1 MDSNDNERRR
11 PRTSPVKACLNLFK
25 GSSPLCWRGSSERNQ
40 PVLPPPTAAPPKQTS
55 GPLLLNVTVCA
66 IGLQP
71 REVATIY
78 ETVPAFGGQVTYSPP
93 HATHAIVPDVLPVEE
108 WERLRTA
115 IEERLSAATVVVS
128 FAWLQSLL
136 SSERSPW
143 DKEFTAQYVPMFV
156 QAVAAELGSSVL
168 GQQKRPRVFEPAA
181 SIEPLSMNRTAFQG
195 GGGFE
200 AGAGNVDARPTS
212 RLEDSLRETWEFMKR
227 ERPAD
232 LEESEI
238 QYAIQRSLMD
248 KAVEIHGG
256 ARNKEATQ
264 LMDAPEQVLGINK
277 GASVS
282 EVRAAYREKA
292 RRAHPDK
299 GGDPKEFCRIQKA
312 YLALS
317 SKLEP
322 GRGGSVTPPRHGSGE
337 DTEQRALTMDTPA
350 KDVELRDHKALVRQ
364 KFEEDGVDLS
374 ACVARQHRVM
384 EELGIQVRDVGSTN
398 ENERGQKM
406 HNQCFYLSLA
416 CSLLGSAS
424 KDEAGLKDTALL
436 LKRTIESGVLTAHP
450 DWSGNRVG
458 EDVQAFSDFLF
469 YVLGTHTML
478 SEYSVAVFDATSG
491 GVEIYKGRAFPGG
504 GERDEEQRSNLLTV
518 MYVPGH
524 YQALVTSDRRPSLTE
539 LQVCLEAYTVMYVT
553 TCV

>member
-1 MDSNDNERRR
+1 MDSDDDERRR
-11 PRTSPVKACLNLFK
+11 PRTSPVRACFNLFK
-25 GSSPLCWRGSSERNQ
+25 GTSPSLCWRTSPTRDQ
-40 PVLPPPTAAPPKQTS
+40 PAPPPTASVASKPPA
-55 GPLLLNVTVCA
+55 PLLAAVTVCA

-115 IEERLSAATVVVS
+115 IEERLQAATVVVS
-128 FAWLQSLL
+128 FNWLQSLL

-143 DKEFTAQYVPMFV
+143 DKEFTAQYVPIFV
-156 QAVAAELGSSVL
+156 QAVAAELGSSVA
-168 GQQKRPRVFEPAA
+168 GQQKRPRVFEPVAPSA
-181 SIEPLSMNRTAFQG
+181 PIEPLGMGRTAVQG
-195 GGGFE
+195 D
-200 AGAGNVDARPTS
+200 GNVDAKPTS
-212 RLEDSLRETWEFMKR
+212 GLEDSLRETWEFMKR

-232 LEESEI
+232 LEESQI

-248 KAVEIHGG
+248 KALDIYGS
-256 ARNKEATQ
+256 ARKKDATQ
-264 LMDAPEQVLGINK
+264 VVEAPEKVLGISK
-277 GASVS
+277 DASVS

-317 SKLEP
+317 SRQEP
-322 GRGGSVTPPRHGSGE
+322 AIGGSVTPPRQGPGE
-337 DTEQRALTMDTPA
+337 DGEQRALTMDTPA

-384 EELGIQVRDVGSTN
+384 EELGLQVQDVGSTN

-436 LKRTIESGVLTAHP
+436 LKRTIESGVLTSHP

-491 GVEIYKGRAFPGG
+491 GVEIYKGRTFPV

-524 YQALVTSDRRPSLTE
+524 YQALVTSGRRPSLTE
-539 LQVCLEAYTVMYVT
+539 LEVCLEAYTVMFVT